1 MYIILLLCGALA
13 YVTYGL
19 QETLCPDS
27 IQNFPYST
35 VVDGERRPFYREN
48 PRVYGTI
55 YDMDTLKEF
64 FASKG
69 LNLTNDYENM
79 EIGSIFDGD
88 TKGSCSGF
96 DQGSTTTLGDCKL
109 DSPYG
114 KLVGGGEYTTIYSYY
129 SSLVQVDQSQPVME
143 NAYRL
148 LNSNRILHLLDRWP
162 LNGLISGLKE
172 TMTSAIRILSY
183 WVIRV
188 CVWCV

>member
-114 KLVGGGEYTTIYSYY
+114 KLLEEEICCVAPYIHT
-129 SSLVQVDQSQPVME
+129 
-143 NAYRL
+143 L
-148 LNSNRILHLLDRWP
+148 LLFRWI
-162 LNGLISGLKE
+162 NHNQ
-172 TMTSAIRILSY
+172 
-183 WVIRV
+183 
-188 CVWCV
+188 

>member
-35 VVDGERRPFYREN
+35 IVDGERRPFYREN

-114 KLVGGGEYTTIYSYY
+114 KLEEEKV
-129 SSLVQVDQSQPVME
+129 SLFHVLNLFCCIQVDQSQPVMV

-162 LNGLISGLKE
+162 LNGLISDPKV
-172 TMTSAIRILSY
+172 TMISAIRILSY

-188 CVWCV
+188 CACV

>member
-96 DQGSTTTLGDCKL
+96 DQGSTSTLGDCKL

-114 KLVGGGEYTTIYSYY
+114 KLNIEIMASYTEMHCA
-129 SSLVQVDQSQPVME
+129 QVDQSHPVME
-143 NAYRL
+143 NAYHL
-148 LNSNRILHLLDRWP
+148 LSCNPLLLLLDRWP
-162 LNGLISGLKE
+162 LSGLISDLMVK
-172 TMTSAIRILSY
+172 MISAIRILLF
-183 WVIRV
+183 WVILV
-188 CVWCV
+188 CV